1 PEAAR
6 PPPLETLP
14 ATPAIQPA
22 ATPPVEPI
30 PPGASGYAQS
40 PAAAKRREEAR
51 KHASQSAFTVR
62 QAGAGGADW
71 FYVALGA
78 PTLPALLLSARSLAR
93 PRPRPALLQAR
104 SDAAERHTR
113 RVRP

>member
-1 PEAAR
+1 ML
-6 PPPLETLP
+6 PPPLETLA
-14 ATPAIQPA
+14 ATPAILPA

-62 QAGAGGADW
+62 PAGDGGADW

-78 PTLPALLLSARSLAR
+78 MTLLALLLSARSLAR
-93 PRPRPALLQAR
+93 PRPRPALLLAR
-104 SDAAERHTR
+104 SPAAEHR
-113 RVRP
+113 RRRRM